1 MDILEQI
8 IETKRQEL
16 SFGKRRS
23 LKQALLAS
31 ETGII
36 AEFKR
41 KSPSKGW
48 IHADAFPEEVV
59 PAYAAA
65 GAAALSILTDAQYFG
80 GSLDFIRRVRPLVDI
95 PILRKD
101 FIIDP
106 YQLYQAREAGADAVL
121 LIAACLSRE
130 ACAALLAEAHRLG
143 LEVLLEVHSPEELDY
158 ITPDVDVVG
167 VNNRHL
173 GSFVTDVKT
182 SFKMIKRVIPA
193 EEPESPSPAS
203 ATPDEP
209 SASTTSIAS
218 PSIADPAPSF
228 DDLIGEPPARR
239 KPHLSLRLH
248 AASVNTVSAGSST
261 VNMGKRT
268 EYYYGANIPDGVV
281 SSPVTENSD
290 FYSSDLSS
298 NIINPVPVPR
308 APTIPISFGVSVE
321 LSLSRHWS
329 LLSGLDYTQR
339 SGYRVYERAPQ
350 SLTLHYLGL
359 PFEAHYIFWPEGRFR
374 VYLGA
379 GAKVEKCFLAT
390 GGEPLK
396 DPFLFSLNV
405 QAGAD
410 VRLFPGI
417 RLYLSPVFSGY
428 LTRSAYVNSWDSKPQ
443 FSLRAGLSFDL

>member
-65 GAAALSILTDAQYFG
+65 GAAALSVLTDEQYFG

-182 SFKMIKRVIPA
+182 SFDLVPLLSQRADRNYFSGKFA
-193 EEPESPSPAS
+193 EKPIS
-203 ATPDEP
+203 APP
-209 SASTTSIAS
+209 STTPTHATGPVFMSESGIS
-218 PSIADPAPSF
+218 NPATV
-228 DDLIGEPPARR
+228 RQ
-239 KPHLSLRLH
+239 LRE
-248 AASVNTVSAGSST
+248 A
-261 VNMGKRT
+261 
-268 EYYYGANIPDGVV
+268 
-281 SSPVTENSD
+281 
-290 FYSSDLSS
+290 
-298 NIINPVPVPR
+298 
-308 APTIPISFGVSVE
+308 
-321 LSLSRHWS
+321 
-329 LLSGLDYTQR
+329 
-339 SGYRVYERAPQ
+339 GYRGFLMGENFMKQPD
-350 SLTLHYLGL
+350 
-359 PFEAHYIFWPEGRFR
+359 P
-374 VYLGA
+374 GA
-379 GAKVEKCFLAT
+379 ALA
-390 GGEPLK
+390 
-396 DPFLFSLNV
+396 DFI
-405 QAGAD
+405 QA
-410 VRLFPGI
+410 I
-417 RLYLSPVFSGY
+417 
-428 LTRSAYVNSWDSKPQ
+428 
-443 FSLRAGLSFDL
+443 

>member
-16 SFGKRRS
+16 RFGKRRS

-65 GAAALSILTDAQYFG
+65 GAAALSVLTDEQYFG

-182 SFKMIKRVIPA
+182 SFDMAPLLAKALWRS
-193 EEPESPSPAS
+193 EPKLVFRQTCPEQSDTGGPGGTPPGHRISGDTGYFGPTAGEATGPVLISESGIS
-203 ATPDEP
+203 
-209 SASTTSIAS
+209 
-218 PSIADPAPSF
+218 DPATV
-228 DDLIGEPPARR
+228 RQ
-239 KPHLSLRLH
+239 LRE
-248 AASVNTVSAGSST
+248 A
-261 VNMGKRT
+261 
-268 EYYYGANIPDGVV
+268 
-281 SSPVTENSD
+281 
-290 FYSSDLSS
+290 
-298 NIINPVPVPR
+298 
-308 APTIPISFGVSVE
+308 
-321 LSLSRHWS
+321 
-329 LLSGLDYTQR
+329 
-339 SGYRVYERAPQ
+339 GYRGFLMGENFMKQPD
-350 SLTLHYLGL
+350 
-359 PFEAHYIFWPEGRFR
+359 P
-374 VYLGA
+374 GA
-379 GAKVEKCFLAT
+379 ALA
-390 GGEPLK
+390 
-396 DPFLFSLNV
+396 DFI
-405 QAGAD
+405 QA
-410 VRLFPGI
+410 I
-417 RLYLSPVFSGY
+417 
-428 LTRSAYVNSWDSKPQ
+428 
-443 FSLRAGLSFDL
+443 

>member
-65 GAAALSILTDAQYFG
+65 GATALSILTDQQYFG

-130 ACAALLAEAHRLG
+130 AFAALLAEAHRLG

-158 ITPDVDVVG
+158 IMPDVDVVG

-173 GSFVTDVKT
+173 GSFVTDVQT
-182 SFKMIKRVIPA
+182 SFDMM
-193 EEPESPSPAS
+193 EEIRRSSRRMTGEGQANNTSS
-203 ATPDEP
+203 A
-209 SASTTSIAS
+209 
-218 PSIADPAPSF
+218 
-228 DDLIGEPPARR
+228 DLIGGSP
-239 KPHLSLRLH
+239 
-248 AASVNTVSAGSST
+248 SAGLEE
-261 VNMGKRT
+261 M
-268 EYYYGANIPDGVV
+268 PDQVGHDGMVFISESGI
-281 SSPVTENSD
+281 SSPDTVRQLRE
-290 FYSSDLSS
+290 
-298 NIINPVPVPR
+298 
-308 APTIPISFGVSVE
+308 A
-321 LSLSRHWS
+321 
-329 LLSGLDYTQR
+329 
-339 SGYRVYERAPQ
+339 GYRGFLMGENFMKQPD
-350 SLTLHYLGL
+350 
-359 PFEAHYIFWPEGRFR
+359 P
-374 VYLGA
+374 GA
-379 GAKVEKCFLAT
+379 ALA
-390 GGEPLK
+390 
-396 DPFLFSLNV
+396 DFI
-405 QAGAD
+405 QA
-410 VRLFPGI
+410 I
-417 RLYLSPVFSGY
+417 
-428 LTRSAYVNSWDSKPQ
+428 
-443 FSLRAGLSFDL
+443 